1 MKRSDIEHLY
11 YITHIDN
18 ITSIL
23 NNGILSHN
31 KIKSKRIEHEQ
42 IYDPAIQEIR
52 KNKRLPNGK
61 RLHDYANLYFNP
73 RNAMMYKRKDIHR
86 EICIL
91 IVDSKILNATDVVIS
106 DKNASSGYVRF
117 YSPNELDEL
126 NEELIFA
133 KDWRHDNQ
141 IEQWRRKSAVC
152 AEVLVPNFVPSS
164 FINGVY
170 VSCHETAIKV
180 KQLLSASP
188 LKNRVLVNNDLFFQ
202 W

>member
-1 MKRSDIEHLY
+1 MARSAVKELY

-18 ITSIL
+18 IASIL
-23 NNGILSHN
+23 NTGILSHN

-42 IYDPAIQEIR
+42 IYDPAIHEIR
-52 KNKRLPNGK
+52 ENKRLHNGK

-106 DKNASSGYVRF
+106 DRNASSGYARF
-117 YSPNELDEL
+117 YAPNELNILDED
-126 NEELIFA
+126 LIFA
-133 KDWRHDNQ
+133 NDWRHSDP
-141 IEQWRRKSAVC
+141 IEYSRRKSAVC
-152 AEVLVPNFVPSS
+152 AEVLVPSFVPSS
-164 FINGVY
+164 FISGIY

-180 KQLLSASP
+180 KQLLSDLP
-188 LKNRVLVNNDLFFQ
+188 LKNKVLIKNDLFFQ

>member
-18 ITSIL
+18 LASIL
-23 NNGILSHN
+23 KNGILSHN
-31 KIKSKRIEHEQ
+31 RIKNKKIDHEQ

-61 RLHDYANLYFNP
+61 RLHDYANLYFNA

-91 IVDSKILNATDVVIS
+91 IVDPKILNATYVVIS
-106 DKNASSGYVRF
+106 DMNASSGYARF
-117 YSPNELDEL
+117 YTADEL
-126 NEELIFA
+126 NMLDEDLIFA
-133 KDWRHDNQ
+133 QDWRHRNP
-141 IEQWRRKSAVC
+141 IEYLRRRSAVC
-152 AEVLVPNFVPSS
+152 AEVLVPNFVPSA
-164 FINGVY
+164 FIIGTD
-170 VSCHETAIKV
+170 VSCNETAIKV
-180 KQLLSASP
+180 KDLLSESP
-188 LKNRVLVNNDLFFQ
+188 LKSKVLVNNDLFFQ